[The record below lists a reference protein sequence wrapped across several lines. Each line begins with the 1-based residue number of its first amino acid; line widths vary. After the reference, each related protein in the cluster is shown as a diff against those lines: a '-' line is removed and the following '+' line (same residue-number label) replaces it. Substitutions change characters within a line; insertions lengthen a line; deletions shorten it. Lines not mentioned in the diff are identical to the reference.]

1 MRKLIFVLYLLF
13 AVFTSLMAG
22 DYEELQK
29 LVASDRATDDL
40 FAFSASIS
48 GDYAIVGA
56 YAEDEDASGNNTL
69 NMAGSAYI
77 FMRNGTSWDQQAKIV
92 ASDRDAYDGFG
103 YSASISDDYAIVGA
117 YAEDEDASGNN
128 TLNMAGSAYIFMRNG
143 TSWDQ
148 QAKIVASD
156 RTRGDVFGSIVSISG
171 DYAIVGVRDEDEDA
185 SGNNTLS
192 MAGSAYIFMRNGTS
206 WDQQAKIV
214 ASDRDAYDGFGHS
227 VSISDDYAI
236 VGARDEEQDAS
247 GNNTLEGA
255 GSAYI
260 FYRDGSTWA
269 QQTKIVA
276 SDRAAGD
283 RFGNSV
289 SISGDYAIVGAPGED
304 EDASGNDTLTSAGSA
319 YIFKRDGTSW
329 SQQAMIVASDRGERD
344 EFGNSVSISDDYAIV
359 GAAHESEDA
368 SGNNTR
374 KYAGSAYIFMR
385 EGTNWTQQA
394 KIVASTRSM
403 YDLFGYSAS
412 ISGDYAIVGVPG
424 EEEDASGNNYM
435 ASAGSAYIFSLHTIE
450 DKITIPENDIPQEFS
465 LNQNYPNPF
474 NPTTT
479 ISYQLSAQSDVELS
493 IFDIN
498 GKLVETLVND
508 HVSAGY
514 YNVNWDVSN
523 VNSGIYFYRLQAGD
537 LIDTKK
543 MVFMK

>member
-48 GDYAIVGA
+48 G
-56 YAEDEDASGNNTL
+56 
-69 NMAGSAYI
+69 
-77 FMRNGTSWDQQAKIV
+77 
-92 ASDRDAYDGFG
+92 
-103 YSASISDDYAIVGA
+103 DYAIVGA